1 MIVHQRVEVDVI
13 QMIVILRVAVDV
25 IQMIVHLKVEADI
38 IQMID
43 ILRVGVDV
51 IQMNILLK
59 ATVVIQTIDILR
71 VAVVIVI
78 IIMMMKMMK
87 DHLIQND
94 PDITKINKM
103 YGKDVLHN
111 LFFYLLVVYLTNIFY
126 IENCLT
132 AISNNCCA
140 CVFEGSHAK
149 ASSYSTQASSIFFC
163 A

>member
-25 IQMIVHLKVEADI
+25 IQMI
-38 IQMID
+38 D

-51 IQMNILLK
+51 IQMIVILK
-59 ATVVIQTIDILR
+59 ATIVIQMIDILR

-78 IIMMMKMMK
+78 VIMMMKMMK

-94 PDITKINKM
+94 LDITKVNKM

-111 LFFYLLVVYLTNIFY
+111 LFFYLLVVFLTNIFY

>member
-1 MIVHQRVEVDVI
+1 MIVHLKVEADVIQMIAILRVAVDVI

-25 IQMIVHLKVEADI
+25 IQMIVHL
-38 IQMID
+38 
-43 ILRVGVDV
+43 RVAVDV
-51 IQMNILLK
+51 IQMIVILK
-59 ATVVIQTIDILR
+59 ATIVIQMIDILR

-78 IIMMMKMMK
+78 VIMMMKIMK

-94 PDITKINKM
+94 PDITKVNKM